1 MSLLAAHIN
10 DAGISVLS
18 AERVLYREPGFALL
32 DEDELTTGAKA
43 FANARV
49 KPRRIHNRFWS
60 ELTTDALPD
69 RRFQHL
75 SAADLVSRQLEQA
88 WNAVS
93 ASGDRL
99 VVAVPSYMTGDNL
112 GLFLGIANEL
122 GVPVAGLVDAA
133 VAATRREYQGAVPVH
148 VDLSL
153 HVATLSRLRQNGQAQ
168 LDRSVV
174 IESSGML
181 SLYDAWIR
189 VISDAFVKQS
199 RFDPLHTAETEQ
211 LLLDRLGEWL
221 ALASANDRLAL
232 EIEFRGIA
240 HSAELESLDLISAAA
255 PVYQRIAS
263 QLRAIYRAE
272 ETPAI
277 QLSDRAARMP
287 GLADMLAARVG
298 GEIFLLEPGATARGL
313 LARCRDM
320 QHGDGGVT
328 LVRQLP
334 WDQSPVRIDKD
345 EAPATAGQPTHLLFE
360 NTAYPIDGRTLLMGS
375 QPVPGERWIDL
386 QGDMPGVSRRH
397 CSIERS
403 NSQCVV
409 QDFSRY
415 GTFLNGHK
423 IDGSAV
429 LQVGDV
435 VRLGSPGYEFRV
447 IMTEP
452 DDGS

>member
-18 AERVLYREPGFALL
+18 AERLLYREPGFALL
-32 DEDELTTGAKA
+32 DDDELTTGSRA
-43 FANARV
+43 FENARI

-75 SAADLVSRQLEQA
+75 SAADLVSRQLEQI
-88 WNAVS
+88 WNAVA

-99 VVAVPSYMTGDNL
+99 VVAVPAYMTGDNL

-122 GVPVAGLVDAA
+122 DVPVVGLVDAA

-153 HVATLSRLRQNGQAQ
+153 HVATLSRLRQNAQVQ

-174 IESSGML
+174 IESSGVL

-221 ALASANDRLAL
+221 AVASANDSLAL

-298 GEIFLLEPGATARGL
+298 GEIFLLESGATARGL

-320 QHGDGGVT
+320 QRGDGGVT
-328 LVRQLP
+328 LIRQLP
-334 WDQSPVRIDKD
+334 WDQSSLSIDKD
-345 EAPATAGQPTHLLFE
+345 EAPVTAGQPTHLLFE
-360 NTAYPIDGRTLLMGS
+360 NTAYPIDGRTLVMGS

-386 QGDMPGVSRRH
+386 QGEMPGVSRRH
-397 CSIERS
+397 CAIERS
-403 NSQCVV
+403 NGQCVL

-415 GTFLNGHK
+415 GTFLNGHR

-429 LQVGDV
+429 LQVGDLI
-435 VRLGSPGYEFRV
+435 RLGTPGFELRL
-447 IMTEP
+447 ITTETR
-452 DDGS
+452 DGS

>member
-18 AERVLYREPGFALL
+18 AERLLYREPGFALL
-32 DEDELTTGAKA
+32 DDDELTTGSRA
-43 FANARV
+43 FENARI

-75 SAADLVSRQLEQA
+75 SAADLVSRQLEQI
-88 WNAVS
+88 WNAVA

-99 VVAVPSYMTGDNL
+99 VVAVPAYMTGDNL

-122 GVPVAGLVDAA
+122 DVPVVGLVDAA

-153 HVATLSRLRQNGQAQ
+153 HVATLSRLRQNAQVQ

-174 IESSGML
+174 IESSGVL

-221 ALASANDRLAL
+221 AVASANDSLAL

-298 GEIFLLEPGATARGL
+298 GEIFLLESGATARGL

-320 QHGDGGVT
+320 QRGDGGVT
-328 LVRQLP
+328 LIRQLP
-334 WDQSPVRIDKD
+334 WDQSSLSIDKD
-345 EAPATAGQPTHLLFE
+345 EAPVTAGQPTHLLFE
-360 NTAYPIDGRTLLMGS
+360 NTAYPIDGRTLVMGS
-375 QPVPGERWIDL
+375 QPVPGECWIDL
-386 QGDMPGVSRRH
+386 QGEMPGVSRRH
-397 CSIERS
+397 CAIERS
-403 NSQCVV
+403 NGQCVL

-435 VRLGSPGYEFRV
+435 VRLGTPGYEFRV

-452 DDGS
+452 DDGP

>member
-1 MSLLAAHIN
+1 VSLLAAHVN
-10 DAGISVLS
+10 DAAISVLS
-18 AERVLYREPGFALL
+18 AERLLYREPGFALL
-32 DEDELTTGAKA
+32 DEDELTTGTKA
-43 FANARV
+43 FENARI

-60 ELTTDALPD
+60 DLTTDALPD

-75 SAADLVSRQLEQA
+75 SAADLVSRQLEQI
-88 WNAVS
+88 WNAVA

-99 VVAVPSYMTGDNL
+99 VIAVPAYMTGENL
-112 GLFLGIANEL
+112 GLLLGIANEL
-122 GVPVAGLVDAA
+122 DVPVVGLVDAA

-153 HVATLSRLRQNGQAQ
+153 HVATLSRLRQSGQVQ
-168 LDRSVV
+168 LDRSAV
-174 IESSGML
+174 IDNAGML
-181 SLYDAWIR
+181 PLYDAWIR

-211 LLLDRLGEWL
+211 LLLGRLSEWL
-221 ALASANDRLAL
+221 AGVSGNDRLTL
-232 EIEFRGIA
+232 EIEYRGIA
-240 HSAELESLDLISAAA
+240 HSAELESLDLISAAG

-263 QLRAIYRAE
+263 QLRAIYRAD

-313 LARCRDM
+313 LTRCRDM
-320 QHGDGGVT
+320 QRGDGGVT
-328 LVRQLP
+328 LIRQLP
-334 WDQSPVRIDKD
+334 WDQSAVRIKTDD
-345 EAPATAGQPTHLLFE
+345 APAAAGQPTHLLFE
-360 NTAYPIDGRTLLMGS
+360 NTAYPIDGPTLLMGS
-375 QPVPGERWIDL
+375 QPVAGERWIDL
-386 QGDMPGVSRRH
+386 RGDMPGVSRRH

-403 NSQCVV
+403 NGQCVV
-409 QDFSRY
+409 QDYSRY

-429 LQVGDV
+429 LQVGDL
-435 VRLGSPGYEFRV
+435 VRVGTPGYEFRV

-452 DDGS
+452 ENGS